1 MSTSDGSSQTGS
13 AGGKQM
19 DTTRKLR
26 RELGYGLAKLRGL
39 EQSVDASHGDASA
52 RALAIQTREQAE
64 ICLHLLD
71 QYQSSV
77 PSRMWSDAERRCRPL
92 REDLRRIG
100 VRFRTVSGEWE
111 LRTDERQWE
120 RSWWSPTDQS
130 LIREPTSDKQP
141 GDDTTRVL
149 ADPED
154 VAAEMV
160 GVPIRPIE
168 VELIDLAFDPD
179 PQAVASDL
187 TQMMTLVTI
196 LVGPPPDG
204 GGEIFCATFC
214 TPEWLAAQCQ
224 SESFVPVAGVL
235 MVRSEDFDEIRI
247 RRAIEQFLSQIREQT
262 WGEVAERIKEW
273 FPYWEIDGYAP
284 ITSDEPPIFSAAPG

>member
-1 MSTSDGSSQTGS
+1 
-13 AGGKQM
+13 M
-19 DTTRKLR
+19 DRTRKLR

-39 EQSVDASHGDASA
+39 EQSVDASNNDAGT

-77 PSRMWSDAERRCRPL
+77 PSRMWSDAERRCQPL

-111 LRTDERQWE
+111 LRTEERQWE
-120 RSWWSPTDQS
+120 RSWWSPTEHS
-130 LIREPTSDKQP
+130 LVREPTTTDNQHGEDTERGPAETDDVVGQP
-141 GDDTTRVL
+141 
-149 ADPED
+149 
-154 VAAEMV
+154 V

-179 PQAVASDL
+179 PQAAATDL

-224 SESFVPVAGVL
+224 EESFVPFAGLL
-235 MVRSEDFDEIRI
+235 MIRSEDFYEIRI
-247 RRAIEQFLSQIREQT
+247 RREIERFLSQIREQT

-284 ITSDEPPIFSAAPG
+284 ITPDGRVDPCAAPI

>member
-1 MSTSDGSSQTGS
+1 MDRTG
-13 AGGKQM
+13 
-19 DTTRKLR
+19 KLR

-39 EQSVDASHGDASA
+39 EQSVDASNNDASA

-100 VRFRTVSGEWE
+100 VRFRTASGEWE
-111 LRTDERQWE
+111 LRTEERQWK
-120 RSWWSPTDQS
+120 RSWSPTDQS
-130 LIREPTSDKQP
+130 LVPEPTSDNQD
-141 GDDTTRVL
+141 GEDAERVL

-154 VAAEMV
+154 VAGETV
-160 GVPIRPIE
+160 GVPVRPIE

-179 PQAVASDL
+179 PQAVAADL
-187 TQMMTLVTI
+187 TQMMSLVTI

-224 SESFVPVAGVL
+224 SDSFVPVAGAL
-235 MVRSEDFDEIRI
+235 MVRSDDFDEIRI
-247 RRAIEQFLSQIREQT
+247 RRAIERFLSQIREQT

-273 FPYWEIDGYAP
+273 FPYWEVDGYVP
-284 ITSDEPPIFSAAPG
+284 ITSDGPPFFMATPV

>member
-1 MSTSDGSSQTGS
+1 
-13 AGGKQM
+13 M
-19 DTTRKLR
+19 DRNRKLR

-39 EQSVDASHGDASA
+39 EDSVDASNNDPSA
-52 RALAIQTREQAE
+52 RALAIQAREQAE

-111 LRTDERQWE
+111 LRTDERQWD
-120 RSWWSPTDQS
+120 RSWWSLTEQS
-130 LIREPTSDKQP
+130 LVREPTTDNRH
-141 GDDTTRVL
+141 GEDTERVL
-149 ADPED
+149 ADPGE
-154 VAAEMV
+154 VEGESL
-160 GVPIRPIE
+160 GVPVRPIE

-179 PQAVASDL
+179 PQGVTADL

-224 SESFVPVAGVL
+224 GESFVPVAGVL
-235 MVRSEDFDEIRI
+235 MVRSEEFDEIHI
-247 RRAIEQFLSQIREQT
+247 RREIERFLSQIREQT

-284 ITSDEPPIFSAAPG
+284 ITPDGTADR

>member
-1 MSTSDGSSQTGS
+1 
-13 AGGKQM
+13 
-19 DTTRKLR
+19 
-26 RELGYGLAKLRGL
+26 
-39 EQSVDASHGDASA
+39 
-52 RALAIQTREQAE
+52 
-64 ICLHLLD
+64 
-71 QYQSSV
+71 
-77 PSRMWSDAERRCRPL
+77 MWSDAERRCRPL

-111 LRTDERQWE
+111 LRGEERQWE
-120 RSWWSPTDQS
+120 RSWWSATEQALPRESITDSQH
-130 LIREPTSDKQP
+130 
-141 GDDTTRVL
+141 GDDTGLVL
-149 ADPED
+149 VEPED
-154 VAAEMV
+154 VKIETV
-160 GVPIRPIE
+160 GLPGRPIA

-179 PQAVASDL
+179 PQAVAADQSK
-187 TQMMTLVTI
+187 MMTLVTI

-235 MVRSEDFDEIRI
+235 MVRSEDFDEILI
-247 RRAIEQFLSQIREQT
+247 RREIEGFLSQIREQT

-284 ITSDEPPIFSAAPG
+284 ITPDGHADSAASV

>member
-1 MSTSDGSSQTGS
+1 
-13 AGGKQM
+13 M
-19 DTTRKLR
+19 DRTRKLR

-39 EQSVDASHGDASA
+39 EESVDASNDDSSA

-77 PSRMWSDAERRCRPL
+77 PSRMWSDAERRCHPL

-100 VRFRTVSGEWE
+100 VRLRTVSGEWE
-111 LRTDERQWE
+111 LRSEERQWE
-120 RSWWSPTDQS
+120 RSWWSSTDQS
-130 LIREPTSDKQP
+130 LACEPITGTRH
-141 GDDTTRVL
+141 GDDTGLVL
-149 ADPED
+149 VDPESVKVEA
-154 VAAEMV
+154 VA
-160 GVPIRPIE
+160 VPIRPIDI
-168 VELIDLAFDPD
+168 ELIDLAFDPD
-179 PQAVASDL
+179 PQAVAADP
-187 TQMMTLVTI
+187 TEMMTLVTI

-235 MVRSEDFDEIRI
+235 MVRSEDFAEILV
-247 RRAIEQFLSQIREQT
+247 RREIERFLSQIREQT

-284 ITSDEPPIFSAAPG
+284 ITLDGHADSASG

>member
-1 MSTSDGSSQTGS
+1 
-13 AGGKQM
+13 M
-19 DTTRKLR
+19 DRTRKLR

-39 EQSVDASHGDASA
+39 EESVDANNNDVSA

-77 PSRMWSDAERRCRPL
+77 PSRMWFDAERRCHPL

-100 VRFRTVSGEWE
+100 VRFRTVSGEWD
-111 LRTDERQWE
+111 LRTDDRQWE
-120 RSWWSPTDQS
+120 RSWWSPTDQT
-130 LIREPTSDKQP
+130 LVREPTT
-141 GDDTTRVL
+141 DDQHGEDIERAL
-149 ADPED
+149 PQPED
-154 VAAEMV
+154 VVVETV
-160 GVPIRPIE
+160 GVPTRPIE
-168 VELIDLAFDPD
+168 VELMDLAFDPH
-179 PQAVASDL
+179 PQAVTADR

-204 GGEIFCATFC
+204 GGEIFCASVC

-224 SESFVPVAGVL
+224 RESFVPVAGVL
-235 MVRSEDFDEIRI
+235 MVSSEDFDEIRI
-247 RRAIEQFLSQIREQT
+247 RREIERFLSQIREQT
-262 WGEVAERIKEW
+262 WGAVAERIKEW

-284 ITSDEPPIFSAAPG
+284 MMSDGAADH